1 MRRQAEDNLRQMNES
16 LKHLDEKY
24 QASLVQ
30 VPEMKEQL
38 KAVSQEHDRAAEQV
52 NVLHER
58 QNSLKFA
65 LRDPQQTAQDIQG
78 ELNKIKDSRR
88 AFCNKIQGSRQGKD
102 AARAM
107 EWIQQNKHRF
117 KGECYGPVGAEV
129 DVKTQADAAMLE
141 SVVSFPKLITFLVDS
156 REDEHLLESELR
168 GRMRLS
174 INITTMNN
182 KTCPPQPLSR
192 EYLQRAKTEYGFEG
206 FLGDKCKSV
215 VCINCCLNLL
225 CCNLA
230 VCSLLTLGVMLFLS
244 CCFDIVLT
252 IITPANNCSMKWI
265 ACHAS

>member
-1 MRRQAEDNLRQMNES
+1 MSSLYSANATLQPYEETCRELQKQQSAHEKSTKSVTEKKLKADERLEVAREHVEELDIAIETSRMNVEHCATMRRQAEDNLRQMNES

-129 DVKTQADAAMLE
+129 DVNQ
-141 SVVSFPKLITFLVDS
+141 
-156 REDEHLLESELR
+156 
-168 GRMRLS
+168 LS
-174 INITTMNN
+174 
-182 KTCPPQPLSR
+182 PFQS
-192 EYLQRAKTEYGFEG
+192 
-206 FLGDKCKSV
+206 
-215 VCINCCLNLL
+215 
-225 CCNLA
+225 
-230 VCSLLTLGVMLFLS
+230 
-244 CCFDIVLT
+244 
-252 IITPANNCSMKWI
+252 
-265 ACHAS
+265 